1 MVAEKEYTTR
11 EVAQALNLHR
21 DTVIA
26 YCRRGIISGYKKK
39 VHTLKTWKG
48 TKLHFAEG
56 VEVWVVPESELKR
69 LKKERGIK

>member
-48 TKLHFAEG
+48 TKLHFPEG

>member
-11 EVAQALNLHR
+11 EVAQALNLRR

-39 VHTLKTWKG
+39 VHTLTTWNG

-56 VEVWVVPESELKR
+56 VEVWYISASELKR